1 MADDFN
7 PPESCSDKKF
17 VARGKMYQGNLKFI
31 LDSKLK
37 PSKHVFWIKAWETG
51 NLLVWE
57 RVWRQ
62 MAQTTSELSKI
73 SHEIKQINPIV
84 RCDIQ
89 IPGEGGRLSLA
100 DAKIIDLW
108 ERGAWSS
115 HFSGRQKIKTSQRVL
130 CFLIVREE
138 ASWIQYKDRG
148 PLSVLQEV
156 NVVWLP
162 IKKNV
167 FNYFWKLVAK

>member
-17 VARGKMYQGNLKFI
+17 VARGKMYQRNLKFI

-62 MAQTTSELSKI
+62 MSQISSELNKI
-73 SHEIKQINPIV
+73 SHQKKQINSKV
-84 RCDIQ
+84 RCHIQ
-89 IPGEGGRLSLA
+89 IPGERGRPVLA
-100 DAKIIDLW
+100 DAKIIGPW

-115 HFSGRQKIKTSQRVL
+115 HFSGRQNIKTSQRVL
-130 CFLIVREE
+130 CLSVVREE

-148 PLSVLQEV
+148 LLSVLQEV
-156 NVVWLP
+156 NAAWLP